1 VKTVL
6 ALIDC
11 RNFYVS
17 VERVFNSTIRTR
29 PVLVLSNNDGC
40 VVALSEEAKQ
50 LGIRRGMPLFECQ
63 HLVDTHQVALFS
75 SNYALYQ
82 DFSDRVMQ
90 TLSVFAPRQE
100 IYSIDEAWLD
110 LAHVE
115 PAQLPAY
122 GRTMQATVQ
131 RHTGLPVHVTIATT
145 KTLSKIA
152 HEILKQQPEYQGVL
166 SIVTI
171 PAEEIDTFLAQ
182 ISVDDVWGIGAHFA
196 LALNAMGIYTA
207 RQLKDAN
214 MFVLKRRLNVTV
226 QRTVL
231 ELRGVSCLPL
241 APHPKRKQH
250 IASAKTFSRPVET
263 LDDLSAAI
271 ATYAARAAEKLRSER
286 SIAGSISVF
295 ITTNRFKKQ
304 DPQYSPSASR
314 TLHLPTAFTPTL
326 MRTALDALLSI
337 YREGYQYKKA
347 GVLLS
352 DIRPQ
357 EHLQFDLFGAF
368 SLSQHHTQ
376 ARLMHAIDI
385 INRLWGQDTIYFGA
399 QGLARARTWQMRQE
413 RRSPRYTT
421 RWNELFA
428 VT

>member
-90 TLSVFAPRQE
+90 TLSAFAPRQE

-110 LAHVE
+110 LAHVQ
-115 PAQLPAY
+115 PAQLPDY
-122 GRTMQATVQ
+122 GRTMQTTVQ
-131 RHTGLPVHVTIATT
+131 QHTGLPVHVAIATT

-166 SIVTI
+166 SIVTL
-171 PAEEIDTFLAQ
+171 PAEDIDTFLAQ

-196 LALNAMGIYTA
+196 IALNAMGIYTA
-207 RQLKDAN
+207 RQLKDAD

-241 APHPKRKQH
+241 EPHSKRKQH

-263 LDDLSAAI
+263 LDDLSQAI
-271 ATYAARAAEKLRSER
+271 ATYTARAAEKLRSER
-286 SIAGSISVF
+286 SLAGSISVF

-304 DPQYSPSASR
+304 DPQYSHSASR
-314 TLHLPTAFTPTL
+314 TLHLSTAFTPTL
-326 MRTALDALLSI
+326 MRAALDALRSI
-337 YREGYQYKKA
+337 YREGYSYKKA

-352 DIRPQ
+352 DIHPQ

-368 SLSQHHTQ
+368 SLAQHHQHT
-376 ARLMHAIDI
+376 RLMHAIDV
-385 INRLWGQDTIYFGA
+385 INRLWGQDTIFFGA
-399 QGLARARTWQMRQE
+399 QGLVRTWQMRQE

-421 RWNELFA
+421 RWQELLE
-428 VT
+428 VSV

>member
-17 VERVFNSTIRTR
+17 VERVFNSTIRAK

-63 HLVDTHQVALFS
+63 ELVDTHQVALFS

-90 TLSVFAPRQE
+90 TLSAFAPKQE

-110 LAHVE
+110 LTHVQ

-122 GRTMQATVQ
+122 GRTMLTTVQ
-131 RHTGLPVHVTIATT
+131 QHTGLPVHVAIATT

-166 SIVTI
+166 SIVTF
-171 PAEEIDTFLAQ
+171 PQEEIDTFLAQ
-182 ISVDDVWGIGAHFA
+182 ISVDDVWGIGTHFA

-207 RQLKDAN
+207 RQLKDAD
-214 MFVLKRRLNVTV
+214 MFLLKRRLNVTV

-241 APHPKRKQH
+241 EPHPKRKQH

-263 LDDLSAAI
+263 LDDLSQAI
-271 ATYAARAAEKLRSER
+271 ATYTARAAEKLRSER
-286 SIAGSISVF
+286 SVAGSISVF
-295 ITTNRFKKQ
+295 ITTNRFNKKV
-304 DPQYSPSASR
+304 PQYANSASR
-314 TLHLPTAFTPTL
+314 TIHLPTAFTPVL
-326 MRTALDALLSI
+326 MHAALDALRNI
-337 YREGYQYKKA
+337 YREGYEYKKA
-347 GVLLS
+347 GVFLS
-352 DIRPQ
+352 NIRPQ
-357 EHLQFDLFGAF
+357 EHIQFDLFGAF
-368 SLSQHHTQ
+368 SLAQHQTQ
-376 ARLMHAIDI
+376 NRLMHAIDV
-385 INRLWGQDTIYFGA
+385 INRLWGQDTIFFGA
-399 QGLARARTWQMRQE
+399 QGLVRTWQMRQE

-421 RWNELFA
+421 RWQELLE
-428 VT
+428 VSM

>member
-17 VERVFNSTIRTR
+17 VERVFNSTTR
-29 PVLVLSNNDGC
+29 AKPVLVLSNNDGC

-63 HLVDTHQVALFS
+63 ELVDTHQVALFS

-90 TLSVFAPRQE
+90 TLSAFAPKQE

-110 LAHVE
+110 LTHVQ

-122 GRTMQATVQ
+122 GRTMLTTVQ
-131 RHTGLPVHVTIATT
+131 QHTGLPVHVAIATT

-166 SIVTI
+166 SIVTL
-171 PAEEIDTFLAQ
+171 PQEDIDTFLAQ
-182 ISVDDVWGIGAHFA
+182 ISVDDVWGIGTHFA

-207 RQLKDAN
+207 RQLKDAD
-214 MFVLKRRLNVTV
+214 MFLLKRRLNVTV

-241 APHPKRKQH
+241 EPHPKRKQH

-263 LDDLSAAI
+263 LDDLSQAI
-271 ATYAARAAEKLRSER
+271 ATYTARAAEKLRSER
-286 SIAGSISVF
+286 SVAGSISVF
-295 ITTNRFKKQ
+295 ITTNRFNKKVS
-304 DPQYSPSASR
+304 QYANSASR
-314 TLHLPTAFTPTL
+314 TIHLPTAFTPVL
-326 MRTALDALLSI
+326 MHAALDALRNI
-337 YREGYQYKKA
+337 YREGYEYKKA
-347 GVLLS
+347 GVFLS
-352 DIRPQ
+352 NIRPQ
-357 EHLQFDLFGAF
+357 EHIQFDLFGAF
-368 SLSQHHTQ
+368 SLAQHQTQ
-376 ARLMHAIDI
+376 NRLMHAIDV
-385 INRLWGQDTIYFGA
+385 INRLWGQDTIFFGA
-399 QGLARARTWQMRQE
+399 QGLVRTWQMRQE

-421 RWNELFA
+421 RWQELLE
-428 VT
+428 VSM